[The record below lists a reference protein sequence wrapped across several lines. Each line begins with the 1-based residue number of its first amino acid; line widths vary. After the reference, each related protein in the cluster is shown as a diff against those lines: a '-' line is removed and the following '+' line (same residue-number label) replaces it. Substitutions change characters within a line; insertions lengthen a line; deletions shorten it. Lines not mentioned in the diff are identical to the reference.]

1 MEEFRFESLTESGF
15 PGEKENLQQEVN
27 MTEMENWLAQDPVKP
42 AAHPNA
48 DAQQSADRQ
57 SKTVAPS
64 PVSWAAWRG
73 AIDNTSVCKVQFF
86 PWGTPKWVDEESPV
100 GLLASWL

>member
-1 MEEFRFESLTESGF
+1 MSLRSREKRKKKSAG
-15 PGEKENLQQEVN
+15 GENDS
-27 MTEMENWLAQDPVKP
+27 EMENWLAQATVKP

-57 SKTVAPS
+57 SKTMAPS

-73 AIDNTSVCKVQFF
+73 AIDNTSACKVQSV
-86 PWGTPKWVDEESPV
+86 PRGHAAMS
-100 GLLASWL
+100 S